1 MGKCNCEIHFIEIG
15 TSEESESKL
24 RRVSKIAIGK
34 NQKEKLVFYK
44 HQKVI

>member
-1 MGKCNCEIHFIEIG
+1 MGKCNCEIHFIEIE